1 MAVRAQ
7 DFQIPKITH
16 EEVNEN
22 RGVFVIEPLDRGFGY
37 TFGNSLRRVLLSSLE
52 GAAVTSVKLEGVA
65 HEFTTLPGV
74 REDVTDIILN
84 LKQLVCILHGES
96 PEVEV
101 RLTKRGEG
109 IVTAADIEAP
119 ADLEILNPE
128 LEIANLSSKGR
139 LEITLTIGRGRGYVP
154 AEGNRGQAHTIGVIP
169 VDSMFSPI
177 RRVAY
182 DVEAAR
188 VGQRTDYDKLIL
200 DVTTNGS
207 IDPKDAIA
215 QAAEI
220 LIRQL
225 AIFTDLEKMEGFGE
239 ARRPRPSGADSVGV
253 SLARGMENFPIE
265 ELELGVRSYN
275 CLKRVGIETIGD
287 LVTKTENELAA
298 IPNFGK
304 KSIEEVK
311 ETLAAARPAPPRR
324 RGRQRRGGVEA
335 DVRHERSGKK
345 LGRDSAHRKALYA
358 NLAGA
363 LIEHGRIKTTVTKAK
378 AVKPIAEQMI
388 TLGRRG
394 DLHAR
399 RQAIAFL
406 RSRDVVHKLFA
417 EVAPR
422 FEDRPGGY
430 SRIIRIGPRPGD
442 AAEMAYLELVDEEYV
457 AKEREE
463 RDAASPSAAV
473 PRRGGR
479 GGARG
484 ARPRRSRS
492 RRRAEAEAS
501 RARAEAEADEPAP
514 RATSPRPTT
523 RGLDADADEGA
534 DDRRSRAPPTL
545 RSAERLREARAEE
558 PPADHGER
566 DQLEARRRSPR

>member
-109 IVTAADIEAP
+109 VVTAADIEAP
-119 ADLEILNPE
+119 ADLEILNPD

-139 LEITLTIGRGRGYVP
+139 LEITVTIGRGRGYLP

-177 RRVAY
+177 NRVAY

-239 ARRPRPSGADSVGV
+239 AAQAAADGGDSAVP
-253 SLARGMENFPIE
+253 SLAGGMENFPIE

-287 LVTKTENELAA
+287 LVMKSESELAA

-311 ETLAAARPAPPRR
+311 ETLQQHGLNL
-324 RGRQRRGGVEA
+324 RGGASANGVEA
-335 DVRHERSGKK
+335 
-345 LGRDSAHRKALYA
+345 
-358 NLAGA
+358 
-363 LIEHGRIKTTVTKAK
+363 
-378 AVKPIAEQMI
+378 
-388 TLGRRG
+388 
-394 DLHAR
+394 
-399 RQAIAFL
+399 
-406 RSRDVVHKLFA
+406 
-417 EVAPR
+417 
-422 FEDRPGGY
+422 
-430 SRIIRIGPRPGD
+430 
-442 AAEMAYLELVDEEYV
+442 
-457 AKEREE
+457 
-463 RDAASPSAAV
+463 
-473 PRRGGR
+473 
-479 GGARG
+479 
-484 ARPRRSRS
+484 
-492 RRRAEAEAS
+492 
-501 RARAEAEADEPAP
+501 
-514 RATSPRPTT
+514 
-523 RGLDADADEGA
+523 
-534 DDRRSRAPPTL
+534 
-545 RSAERLREARAEE
+545 
-558 PPADHGER
+558 
-566 DQLEARRRSPR
+566 